1 MFKQVMSAAGFEP
14 DSRGLK
20 KIVKLYTDLILQ
32 PKDIAFVMFELR
44 EQQAET
50 VTTIVE
56 QIEVWLSSILRF
68 LSF

>member
-1 MFKQVMSAAGFEP
+1 MFKRVMAAAGFEP
-14 DSRGLK
+14 DARGLK
-20 KIVKLYTDLILQ
+20 AMVSLYQKLTLS

-50 VTTIVE
+50 VTTILEQVE
-56 QIEVWLSSILRF
+56 LFISSILRF